1 MENKFWIAGLVI
13 IGILVLFSTLGKSKK
28 METTLHEEVFGNVKN
43 IQKEKVSVE
52 LNGTGKLVEID
63 NSHLAEEVNIGD
75 SICLQ
80 SQLNFVNGQLVNI
93 DYWYYGE

>member
-13 IGILVLFSTLGKSKK
+13 IGILVLFSTLGESKN

-43 IQKEKVSVE
+43 IQKEIVSVE
-52 LNGTGKLVEID
+52 LNGTRKLVEIS
-63 NSHLAEEVNIGD
+63 NSHLAKEVNCGD
-75 SICLQ
+75 AICLQ

>member
-1 MENKFWIAGLVI
+1 
-13 IGILVLFSTLGKSKK
+13 

-43 IQKEKVSVE
+43 IQKEIVSVE

-63 NSHLAEEVNIGD
+63 NKHLAEEVNIGD
-75 SICLQ
+75 AICLQ